1 MLSSDYLPVG
11 EAARAL
17 GVNAARVRAMLASGQ
32 LAGDKVGGRWL
43 VHAESV
49 RRRKRERR
57 GRGRQLSPRNAWG
70 LLFLASGEAA
80 PWIAGSD
87 RAALL
92 RLIGNRGLEGLSNRF
107 HLRGSQHSFAAHPG
121 VLQHI
126 AAAPEVVLSGA
137 SAAQAVGLGLS
148 PNREVDGYVS
158 TEALPVVASRFAL
171 AQPDD
176 ASPNVRLRVPPEG
189 MWPFQAR
196 HAPLAVV
203 ALDLSEDV
211 DARSA
216 RIGLEAIR
224 ELDRRRAWVHS
235 ADDGGDRAA

>member
-1 MLSSDYLPVG
+1 MPSSDFLPVD

-49 RRRKRERR
+49 RRRQRERR
-57 GRGRQLSPRNAWG
+57 GRGRQLSPGNAWG

-80 PWIAGSD
+80 PWIASSD

-92 RLIGNRGLEGLSNRF
+92 RLIDNRGVEGLSNRF
-107 HLRGSQHSFAAHPG
+107 HLRGSQRSFAAHPG
-121 VLQHI
+121 VLQHV
-126 AAAPEVVLSGA
+126 AAASEIVLSGA
-137 SAAQAVGLGLS
+137 SAAQAMGLGLS
-148 PNREVDGYVS
+148 ANREVDGYVS
-158 TEALPVVASRFAL
+158 AEALPVVASRFAL

-176 ASPNVRLRVPPEG
+176 GLPNVRLRVPPEG
-189 MWPFQAR
+189 IWPFRAR
-196 HAPLAVV
+196 HAPLAAV
-203 ALDLSEDV
+203 ALDLSEDI

-216 RIGLEAIR
+216 RIGLDAIR
-224 ELDRRRAWVHS
+224 ELDRRRPWVTGT
-235 ADDGGDRAA
+235 DDGRDRAA